1 MAEGT
6 ELWKAVDEYL
16 VEHLIPSDPVLD
28 QTIAANTAA
37 GLPSIDVAPNQGKL
51 LHLLARGAGARRILE
66 IGTLGG
72 YSTTWL
78 GRALDDGGR
87 LITLEANAKH
97 AEVARK
103 NIARAGLEGVV
114 TLRLGAALDTLPKLV
129 EEEEGPFDFIF
140 IDADK
145 PNIPNYMTW
154 ALKLSRKGTMIVV
167 DNIVREGEVIDAAS
181 GDANVQGARQLFDL
195 LAAEPRLE
203 ATALQT
209 VGSKGYDG
217 FVLAIVVG

>member
-1 MAEGT
+1 
-6 ELWKAVDEYL
+6 LWKAVDEYL